1 MAANFEYYRIFYYVA
16 RYKSFTKAATFLMS
30 SQPAISRCM
39 KILEHE
45 LGCMLFIRTKK
56 GVSLTPEG
64 EALYNHVS
72 LACEEIF
79 AGEAILKNTSGLQGG
94 VVRIGTSETALQVF
108 LLERLEH
115 FHSLYPDIKLRISNS
130 IPPESNND
138 LKNGSIDFAVVS
150 TPTGASKPLAETELC
165 QLQDILIAGNQFK
178 ELQGRTWHLE
188 ELKKY
193 PLICL
198 GKGTKSYSF
207 FERLYSSY
215 HRALTPDIEAAS
227 TDLILPMVKHNFGI
241 GFLPES
247 SAAPAIQAGEV
258 FQIDLADQIPLRS
271 ICLVEDPKHTLNLAA
286 RRLREMLF

>member
-207 FERLYSSY
+207 FERL
-215 HRALTPDIEAAS
+215 S
-227 TDLILPMVKHNFGI
+227 TDLIHPMVKHKFGI